1 MTMTW
6 ADLRSQIVSLGF
18 EEDSITEEYE
28 DIILDSV
35 NLSLD
40 ILFHTVVPEITDYYK
55 ATKTWGEED
64 EHGKWVFP
72 DEEHITE
79 ETADDYEIVIP
90 ENLQPLLPLLASH
103 YVWLDDDIEK
113 ATMHW
118 NEYDQLKDQI
128 IQTCKRPRNATIIGG
143 IGW

>member
-64 EHGKWVFP
+64 EDGYWVFP

-79 ETADDYEIVIP
+79 ETADDYEIV
-90 ENLQPLLPLLASH
+90 NS
-103 YVWLDDDIEK
+103 
-113 ATMHW
+113 
-118 NEYDQLKDQI
+118 
-128 IQTCKRPRNATIIGG
+128 
-143 IGW
+143 